1 MFQKQKIKKMVLF
14 VLLFCLF
21 TGAFAVKTE
30 AAATAGSK
38 AEEIIKKNV
47 KKGVSN
53 KKKLK
58 KLFTYV
64 EKNYDFGRA
73 MGFKT
78 YMGW

>member
-53 KKKLK
+53 KR
-58 KLFTYV
+58 
-64 EKNYDFGRA
+64 N
-73 MGFKT
+73 
-78 YMGW
+78 